1 MSYLRAIHKI
11 LNSGGISLFIVV
23 LAISTAGNAMSATQE
38 KGSDYLINQVEF
50 RNAKMSDAVRLLSEL
65 SGINI
70 VVSETA
76 AKEEVTLFL
85 RDMTVE
91 SAIDTLCKVTGLW
104 YREDSQTGVYRIME
118 AKEYQKDIVVF
129 KNDVL
134 KVFTL
139 RHYNV
144 VSAAYAIQ
152 NLFGNRVRL
161 QLDRQPD
168 ETGLGG
174 GGGMMGMGGGFQNN
188 TGQNFSQANQ
198 NNFQNG
204 GQFQNNMMGQ
214 GFGMGMGMG
223 GNGLGQ
229 KSVLE
234 GIELTAEQLS
244 IIRGSESQEGLP
256 MISKTELVEITDRE
270 PMIQVTTSR
279 LHNLVM
285 VRTSDTAA
293 IDEIGALLDE
303 IDRAAPQVLLE
314 MKVLDLKLG
323 DEFRSVFDIDY
334 VSPTTISNLAD
345 GQPGN
350 PLVPT
355 SADNPPNLVGG
366 LGNFPIESSTLL
378 FQWMND
384 SIRVRLQLLEQD
396 NRVSTL
402 ASPVLLA
409 SNNTPARLFIGEEV
423 VLTTGVSTTT
433 QTGGIG
439 QVVNLITPQTEVVD
453 IGNTLEILPRVNSDG
468 SVTLTVSTD
477 ISSLKP
483 NGSKIPVTGADGT
496 VTEFPV
502 DAVNDSSLEGTFLAQ
517 DGLTVAIGGLIS
529 RRESNVEQK
538 VPVLGDIPWLG
549 FFFKKQE
556 RTEDVSELVILITPK
571 VFITGEDAENRSLE
585 TMNRISTESVKGRFG
600 SDTERI
606 ILDDLE
612 GVRFEEADPVKAL
625 EDF

>member
-1 MSYLRAIHKI
+1 MRYLRAIHKFWQFT
-11 LNSGGISLFIVV
+11 GRSLLIVL
-23 LAISTAGNAMSATQE
+23 LALSAASDTLSATNE
-38 KGSDYLINQVEF
+38 GGDYIIDQIEF

-70 VVSETA
+70 VVSESA

-85 RDMTVE
+85 RDMSVR

-104 YREDSQTGVYRIME
+104 YREDAQTGVYRIME

-152 NLFGNRVRL
+152 NLFGDRVRL

-174 GGGMMGMGGGFQNN
+174 GGMMGMGFSNN
-188 TGQNFSQANQ
+188 TGQNFSQVNQ
-198 NNFQNG
+198 NNFQNNS
-204 GQFQNNMMGQ
+204 QFQNNMMMGQ
-214 GFGMGMGMG
+214 GQFGMGS
-223 GNGLGQ
+223 NSLGQ

-244 IIRGSESQEGLP
+244 IIRGAESQEGLP

-293 IDEIGALLDE
+293 IDEIGSLLDQ

-323 DEFRSVFDIDY
+323 DEFRSVFDVDY
-334 VSPTTISNLAD
+334 VSPNTVTNLAD
-345 GQPGN
+345 GQPAN

-355 SADNPPNLVGG
+355 SAANPPDIVGG
-366 LGNFPIESSTLL
+366 LGNFPVESSTLL

-468 SVTLTVSTD
+468 SVTLTVRTD

-517 DGLTVAIGGLIS
+517 DGLTVAVGGLIS

-556 RTEDVSELVILITPK
+556 RTEDVSELVLLITPK
-571 VFITGEDAENRSLE
+571 VFITGEDAESRSLE

-612 GVRFEEADPVKAL
+612 GKRFEETDPVKAL